1 MKAIGRNLVVKIA
14 KTGISKTKGGLLLGE
29 KQREDIRYAEGT
41 VVTAGADAGG
51 LKEND
56 VIYFDKNNSHQIEV
70 KDEIYNV
77 VKVDNVVIVLW
88 D

>member
-1 MKAIGRNLVVKIA
+1 MKAIGRNLVVKIS
-14 KTGISKTKGGLLLGE
+14 KGGISKTQGVLLLGE

-77 VKVDNVVIVLW
+77 VKVDNVVIVL
-88 D
+88 